1 MILIFLKYIVSH
13 IMLQFALTSTVLPQ
27 GAVYKYSMA
36 ICNKIDVKAS
46 A

>member
-1 MILIFLKYIVSH
+1 
-13 IMLQFALTSTVLPQ
+13 MLQFALTSTVLLQ

-36 ICNKIDVKAS
+36 VCKKLDVKAS